1 MNLAIQTRALA
12 RSFGDRQAVKDL
24 TIEVPR
30 GSIFGFLGPNGA
42 GKTTTIRLLLGLI
55 EPSSGSGL
63 VLGNDIATAG
73 AAIREASGALL
84 EHTGLY
90 DRLSAYDN
98 LAFYARVYGLDGARR
113 EQRITEL
120 LEAAGLRDRRND
132 RVRGWS
138 RGMRQKLAI
147 ARTLLHQPQ
156 LVFLDEP
163 TAGLDVIA
171 AIELRQQIK
180 SLARE
185 GKTTVFLTT
194 HNMQEAEELCDRIAV
209 ILEGRVLAAGTPR
222 ELRGSNERTL
232 EQVFIEVVKGDR
244 NA

>member
-1 MNLAIQTRALA
+1 MTLAIQTRALA
-12 RSFGDRQAVKDL
+12 RSFGDRCAVKDL
-24 TIEVPR
+24 NIEVPR

-42 GKTTTIRLLLGLI
+42 GKTTTIRLLLGLM
-55 EPSSGSGL
+55 EPSSGGAS
-63 VLGNDIATAG
+63 VLGNDIKTEG
-73 AAIREASGALL
+73 ARIRAASGALL

-90 DRLSAYDN
+90 DRLSAYEN

-113 EQRITEL
+113 EKRIDEL
-120 LEAAGLRDRRND
+120 LASAGLRDRKRE

-147 ARTLLHQPQ
+147 ARALLHAPE

-180 SLARE
+180 SLVRE
-185 GKTTVFLTT
+185 RNTTVFLTT

-209 ILEGRVLAAGTPR
+209 IREGQELAEGTPQ
-222 ELRGSNERTL
+222 ELRGSKERTL
-232 EQVFIEVVKGDR
+232 EQVFVEVVKGE
-244 NA
+244 

>member
-209 ILEGRVLAAGTPR
+209 IREGRVLAAGTPR

-232 EQVFIEVVKGDR
+232 EQVFVEVVKGDR